1 MFFFFFFFQFFRV
14 GGSLVGNKEKKKK
27 GGEFF
32 PNGNFVLSFFF
43 CGTDETLNIF
53 ETLDEFEMGN

>member
-1 MFFFFFFFQFFRV
+1 V

-27 GGEFF
+27 GGELF